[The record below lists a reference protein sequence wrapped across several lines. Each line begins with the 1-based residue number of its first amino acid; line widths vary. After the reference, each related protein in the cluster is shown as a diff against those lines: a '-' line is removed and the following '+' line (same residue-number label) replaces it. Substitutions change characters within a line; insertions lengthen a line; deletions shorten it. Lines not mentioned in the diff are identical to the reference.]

1 MTPSMDIIHKIPP
14 PKVGSDESIEVV
26 VGKAVTL
33 SCDVANSGDDR
44 TTTLWRLNNSETLPR
59 NVQVPFDGQ
68 RVFLVDALPANAG
81 IYTCIVRNSAGE
93 SRKNIHVTVL
103 EPPEFIEK
111 QFDQN
116 VRVIS
121 GSPLSLACLV
131 KGSPAPLLEWRKD
144 GQTITEN
151 VFSDNGQRLT
161 MDSQGMTTHR
171 FTCLVSN
178 KAGSIARDFFV
189 QSVAPPTIKDAG
201 DRTIVEVTEG
211 QTAILQCPVVG
222 GDVDITWR
230 RQGRTIE
237 ASEGIFTVD
246 KTRLMLVNAQKDHE
260 DTFTCIAKN
269 SAGEAARDFEVV
281 VLVAPHIKGSL
292 VEDVEVVEG
301 FEMTLDCDYD
311 ASPEPV
317 VQWTKDGDSLPRT
330 AQLLN
335 GDHTLAMSGVTRNSA
350 GVFRCALSNKAG
362 SAEKTFNVRVI
373 QKPDLEGSDE
383 ITIVKVNIT
392 RPVTLECPIKDPIGV
407 ELSWSRHQLPAVNGV
422 ENVQILSGGRHLFIP
437 FAQVNDEGT
446 FTCTAKNAA
455 GETSKTYK
463 LEVQVPPTILNEGG
477 EYTVIENNS
486 LVLPCEV
493 EGSPQPVIVWTK
505 DGQPVN
511 GLKSVRTLSEGQQFK
526 ISHAETSHRG
536 SYACHAKNDVGSA
549 EINFDVDIITRPAVL
564 RGIKETVEVF
574 EGGTAH
580 FRCPIVEKNFKGHVG
595 WLYDFKPI
603 PTNNPRFSRG
613 HGDRRLNV
621 QNVTLSDE
629 GAYSCRIK
637 NDAGETR
644 VDYKLVVLVPP
655 SIIMLDKDKNR
666 SVTEDSSITLSCPAT
681 GKPEPKIT
689 WQKDGEVLHPEN
701 ISNVIRSAQMSGS
714 EIKIARIK
722 QHDSG
727 RFTCEASNKAGT
739 SEQDVLVNVLTPPRI
754 EKDGIPSDIEEVAER
769 TVTLSCPVHGKPTP
783 AVTWLKAGRPLSQQ
797 QNVKTSANGQ
807 KLYFL
812 SLSKDDAGR
821 YTCVAK
827 NPAGEDKRDFNV
839 KLLEAPSFEGPNL
852 VRRVQVNAGKPS
864 ILTCPA
870 TGSPLPAITWL
881 RDGQTLLPSPR
892 HVFLDGGRQLQISNS
907 QLEDKARYTC
917 IATNAVG
924 SDDLETSLD
933 VVSIPAI
940 LGDKHEKLEVIE
952 NFRQDLI
959 CDLKNTDSPVDIEW
973 QKAGQTITQQ
983 TLRDDSYLQIPSS
996 GRRLHI
1002 LSARTTDTGR
1012 YTCIVRNA
1020 AGEARKT
1027 FDLKVLVPPSIN
1039 ELSSSESLQNVI
1051 PGSRL
1056 SLDCIVDGDPF
1067 PEISWT
1073 RDDVPIEDDELYKII
1088 NQKETVVITNVDGQN
1103 AGKYT
1108 CRASNKAGN
1117 VTRDFV
1123 VRLTGPPVIDQGAEQ
1138 LDMIVGDTMSIT
1150 CRIVSGTGNVT
1161 VSWIIDG
1168 KPVSNGVLSPTVEV
1182 LDRRVEVSNA
1192 RLSDAG
1198 KYICVARNEAGEAR
1212 KTFDLSVLEVPR
1224 FLDMTNVNP
1233 SIIIGRPLILD
1244 CSVSGTPKPI
1254 ITWMKNGYKLNDT
1267 GVYINDKQQLHI
1279 QEAKAEDAG
1288 RYSCIAENKPGRAE
1302 KDLVVSI
1309 LKPPLMETRFAP
1321 KEVQQS
1327 HQLTLQCP
1335 IDDPTVEF
1343 FWTKNGIP
1351 ITTSEKIQ
1359 ISVRRDKL
1367 YLMDAEPS
1375 DSAQYA
1381 CIARNEAGEDQSVF
1395 DTIVNVAPKILGP
1408 SFRSVDVILNQTVEL
1423 ICDVDGTPAPT
1434 ITWLMDGKALLQTE
1448 NVQFLENGRILVLN
1462 HVQSEEEGRYTCK
1475 AENKA
1480 GKAEADTYVQVTAPP
1495 RVFMQSEEMKVV
1507 AGRGATIRCE
1517 VFGNPPP
1524 KVDWLKNGQ
1533 LFQSELLQSSTNLR
1547 YLHLR
1552 EASVED
1558 AGRYTCIAMNRAGE
1572 QRASTQLH
1580 VLVIPVIEDGERVIQ
1595 VKENNTLSI
1604 DCAAGGIPPPQ
1615 ITWKKDGQPLDDVQG
1630 NRLIVP
1636 HAVPSDAGR
1645 YTCTARNEA
1654 GHVSADFAVDV
1665 FSRPRFKD
1673 IKAEV
1678 QVIDGDRA
1686 RLECKVEGHPAPTV
1700 RWLRGGRPIEDMSN
1714 FILSP
1719 RGETL
1724 MILKARRADAGSY
1737 SCVAKNAAGE
1747 SEASFTVSVL
1757 TPPHIEES
1765 VDQNPHIVQGK
1776 TLTLYCPV
1784 LGNPDPKVEWR
1795 KDNVPLVDDPR
1806 FTVIDEKHLQI
1817 QQAKKEDEGRY
1828 TCHAFNQ
1835 AGTLDT
1841 DYKSEVIAP
1850 PKFHRTG
1857 ESVYE
1862 VVEHDAVTLDCA
1874 VATEPKPEVIWYRGE
1889 QPLYLAGNM
1898 ALSPDAMQLTIR
1910 SVSLSDGGKYTC
1922 KASNEAGS
1930 SDIDL
1935 ILKVLVPPKIDKSNI
1950 IGNPL
1955 AIVERNIYLECPVS
1969 GIPQPTVS
1977 WIKDGNPV
1985 DVNDSRIVFAQNNQ
1999 TFGIEGVRASDQARY
2014 TCIASNKGGS
2024 VEQDFNLEVL
2034 TPPALESTETQSHT
2048 KREGD
2053 TLTITCPI
2061 RSAVDA
2067 TSGVSDVSWI
2077 KDGRPIE
2084 RENNAG
2090 VKISSDGRRL
2100 QIPVTSLSDA
2110 GLYTCVAI
2118 NRAGESSLDFK
2129 VEILSPPAI
2138 DASRNDA
2145 SPRVTIG
2152 RPVTLWCSVSGH
2164 PFPTITWRKDGEEVK
2179 PSDAIRIL
2187 DDGQMLELL
2196 DTKKEHAGTWTCTAE
2211 NDAGARELEIQ
2222 LDVWIPPVV
2231 RVSSEAPIKAI
2242 GETVTLFCE
2251 ASGNPPPSLGW
2262 TKGGQPIINSV
2273 EGVRISLKG
2282 TRLDIP
2288 HMERSDVGDYTCNAH
2303 NEAGSAESTIHVD
2316 VLVPPIIARNNID
2329 MSPRLPTGQT
2339 LMLICDAGGK
2349 PQPELKWYVNN
2360 TEITS
2365 STENIELGN
2374 TGKFLKITN
2383 ITLQDKGF
2391 YTCVAYNVAGNDT
2404 VLYNVDVVQ
2413 APIIINGGAQQV
2425 IEGELARIECLAEGH
2440 PPPIISWL
2448 RNGIRVETGVQGVR
2462 YIAEGKVLNV
2472 IEARS
2477 SDSGIYVCAATNEAG
2492 TAQQAYTLEVLVSPK
2507 IVTTSPAKISVPVGS
2522 PFTLKCGVRGYPEPK
2537 ISWTVDGQPL
2547 VHGKDG
2553 VSIADDGTLSVDAA
2567 SGRSST
2573 YRCTVKNDAGTD
2585 EMEYEVHTI
2594 SAPVVSNEG
2603 HRTVNST
2610 EGEPTSLPCDIVG
2623 DEPQIQ
2629 WFKNDVPLL
2638 PSTNVEFNEDKTI
2651 VNILST
2657 RLSDEGEYTCVA
2669 VNSAGKATQKTQV
2682 YVGGKFSPLFPLLY
2696 N

>member
-1 MTPSMDIIHKIPP
+1 MRERSTS
-14 PKVGSDESIEVV
+14 
-26 VGKAVTL
+26 
-33 SCDVANSGDDR
+33 
-44 TTTLWRLNNSETLPR
+44 
-59 NVQVPFDGQ
+59 
-68 RVFLVDALPANAG
+68 
-81 IYTCIVRNSAGE
+81 SA
-93 SRKNIHVTVL
+93 R
-103 EPPEFIEK
+103 
-111 QFDQN
+111 
-116 VRVIS
+116 
-121 GSPLSLACLV
+121 
-131 KGSPAPLLEWRKD
+131 
-144 GQTITEN
+144 
-151 VFSDNGQRLT
+151 
-161 MDSQGMTTHR
+161 
-171 FTCLVSN
+171 
-178 KAGSIARDFFV
+178 
-189 QSVAPPTIKDAG
+189 
-201 DRTIVEVTEG
+201 
-211 QTAILQCPVVG
+211 
-222 GDVDITWR
+222 
-230 RQGRTIE
+230 
-237 ASEGIFTVD
+237 
-246 KTRLMLVNAQKDHE
+246 
-260 DTFTCIAKN
+260 
-269 SAGEAARDFEVV
+269 
-281 VLVAPHIKGSL
+281 
-292 VEDVEVVEG
+292 
-301 FEMTLDCDYD
+301 
-311 ASPEPV
+311 
-317 VQWTKDGDSLPRT
+317 
-330 AQLLN
+330 
-335 GDHTLAMSGVTRNSA
+335 
-350 GVFRCALSNKAG
+350 
-362 SAEKTFNVRVI
+362 
-373 QKPDLEGSDE
+373 
-383 ITIVKVNIT
+383 
-392 RPVTLECPIKDPIGV
+392 
-407 ELSWSRHQLPAVNGV
+407 
-422 ENVQILSGGRHLFIP
+422 
-437 FAQVNDEGT
+437 
-446 FTCTAKNAA
+446 
-455 GETSKTYK
+455 
-463 LEVQVPPTILNEGG
+463 
-477 EYTVIENNS
+477 
-486 LVLPCEV
+486 
-493 EGSPQPVIVWTK
+493 
-505 DGQPVN
+505 
-511 GLKSVRTLSEGQQFK
+511 
-526 ISHAETSHRG
+526 
-536 SYACHAKNDVGSA
+536 
-549 EINFDVDIITRPAVL
+549 L
-564 RGIKETVEVF
+564 RGLS
-574 EGGTAH
+574 
-580 FRCPIVEKNFKGHVG
+580 RC
-595 WLYDFKPI
+595 
-603 PTNNPRFSRG
+603 
-613 HGDRRLNV
+613 
-621 QNVTLSDE
+621 DE
-629 GAYSCRIK
+629 
-637 NDAGETR
+637 
-644 VDYKLVVLVPP
+644 
-655 SIIMLDKDKNR
+655 
-666 SVTEDSSITLSCPAT
+666 
-681 GKPEPKIT
+681 
-689 WQKDGEVLHPEN
+689 
-701 ISNVIRSAQMSGS
+701 
-714 EIKIARIK
+714 
-722 QHDSG
+722 
-727 RFTCEASNKAGT
+727 
-739 SEQDVLVNVLTPPRI
+739 
-754 EKDGIPSDIEEVAER
+754 
-769 TVTLSCPVHGKPTP
+769 
-783 AVTWLKAGRPLSQQ
+783 
-797 QNVKTSANGQ
+797 
-807 KLYFL
+807 
-812 SLSKDDAGR
+812 
-821 YTCVAK
+821 
-827 NPAGEDKRDFNV
+827 
-839 KLLEAPSFEGPNL
+839 
-852 VRRVQVNAGKPS
+852 
-864 ILTCPA
+864 
-870 TGSPLPAITWL
+870 
-881 RDGQTLLPSPR
+881 
-892 HVFLDGGRQLQISNS
+892 
-907 QLEDKARYTC
+907 
-917 IATNAVG
+917 
-924 SDDLETSLD
+924 
-933 VVSIPAI
+933 
-940 LGDKHEKLEVIE
+940 
-952 NFRQDLI
+952 
-959 CDLKNTDSPVDIEW
+959 
-973 QKAGQTITQQ
+973 
-983 TLRDDSYLQIPSS
+983 
-996 GRRLHI
+996 
-1002 LSARTTDTGR
+1002 
-1012 YTCIVRNA
+1012 
-1020 AGEARKT
+1020 
-1027 FDLKVLVPPSIN
+1027 
-1039 ELSSSESLQNVI
+1039 
-1051 PGSRL
+1051 
-1056 SLDCIVDGDPF
+1056 
-1067 PEISWT
+1067 
-1073 RDDVPIEDDELYKII
+1073 
-1088 NQKETVVITNVDGQN
+1088 
-1103 AGKYT
+1103 
-1108 CRASNKAGN
+1108 
-1117 VTRDFV
+1117 
-1123 VRLTGPPVIDQGAEQ
+1123 
-1138 LDMIVGDTMSIT
+1138 
-1150 CRIVSGTGNVT
+1150 
-1161 VSWIIDG
+1161 
-1168 KPVSNGVLSPTVEV
+1168 
-1182 LDRRVEVSNA
+1182 
-1192 RLSDAG
+1192 
-1198 KYICVARNEAGEAR
+1198 
-1212 KTFDLSVLEVPR
+1212 
-1224 FLDMTNVNP
+1224 
-1233 SIIIGRPLILD
+1233 
-1244 CSVSGTPKPI
+1244 
-1254 ITWMKNGYKLNDT
+1254 NGYRLNDT

-1351 ITTSEKIQ
+1351 ITTSDKVQ

-1423 ICDVDGTPAPT
+1423 TCDVDGTPAPT
-1434 ITWLMDGKALLQTE
+1434 ITWLLDGKALLQTE
-1448 NVQFLENGRILVLN
+1448 NVQFVDNGRVLVLN

-1524 KVDWLKNGQ
+1524 KVEWLKNGQ

-1630 NRLIVP
+1630 GRLTVP
-1636 HAVPSDAGR
+1636 HATASDAGR

-1673 IKAEV
+1673 IKTEV

-1747 SEASFTVSVL
+1747 SEAGFTVSVF
-1757 TPPHIEES
+1757 TAPHTEES

-1776 TLTLYCPV
+1776 TLTFYCPV

-1795 KDNVPLVDDPR
+1795 KEGLPLGDDPR
-1806 FTVIDEKHLQI
+1806 FTIIDGKHLQI
-1817 QQAKKEDEGRY
+1817 EQAKKEDEGRY
-1828 TCHAFNQ
+1828 TCHAFNE
-1835 AGTLDT
+1835 AGVLDT
-1841 DYKSEVIAP
+1841 DYESEVIAP

-1862 VVEHDAVTLDCA
+1862 VVEHETVTLDCA

-1977 WIKDGNPV
+1977 WTKDGNPV
-1985 DVNDSRIVFAQNNQ
+1985 DVSDSRIVFAQNNQ

-2034 TPPALESTETQSHT
+2034 TPPALESTETQAHT

-2053 TLTITCPI
+2053 ALSITCPI

-2067 TSGVSDVSWI
+2067 TSAVSDVSWI

-2129 VEILSPPAI
+2129 VEILCTHLGSQKCRDLEDRHRATYQPPPAI
-2138 DASRNDA
+2138 DASRNDV

-2164 PFPTITWRKDGEEVK
+2164 PFPTITWKKDGVEVQ
-2179 PSDAIRIL
+2179 PSDIIRIL
-2187 DDGQMLELL
+2187 DDGQMLEIL
-2196 DTKKEHAGTWTCTAE
+2196 DTKREHAGTWMCTAE

-2251 ASGNPPPSLGW
+2251 ASGNPPPSLSW

-2303 NEAGSAESTIHVD
+2303 NEAGSAEATIHVD
-2316 VLVPPIIARNNID
+2316 VLVPPVIARNNID

-2339 LMLICDAGGK
+2339 LMLICDATGK
-2349 PQPELKWYVNN
+2349 PQPELKWYVND

-2365 STENIELGN
+2365 STEDIELGN
-2374 TGKFLKITN
+2374 TGKYIKITN
-2383 ITLQDKGF
+2383 ITLQDKGV
-2391 YTCVAYNVAGNDT
+2391 YTCIASNVAGNDT
-2404 VLYNVDVVQ
+2404 VLYSVDVVQ
-2413 APIIINGGAQQV
+2413 APIIFNGGAQQV

-2440 PPPIISWL
+2440 PAPIISWL

-2507 IVTTSPAKISVPVGS
+2507 IVSTSPPKTSVPLGS
-2522 PFTLKCGVRGYPEPK
+2522 PFSLKCGVRGYPEPK

-2547 VHGKDG
+2547 ADGRDG
-2553 VSIADDGTLSVDAA
+2553 VSIAEDGTLTVSAA
-2567 SGRSST
+2567 SGRTST

-2594 SAPVVSNEG
+2594 SAPVVSSEG
-2603 HRTVNST
+2603 VRTVNST
-2610 EGEPTSLPCDIVG
+2610 EGEPTSIPCDIVG

-2629 WFKNDVPLL
+2629 WLKNDAPLL
-2638 PSTNVEFNEDKTI
+2638 PSGNIEFNEDKNV
-2651 VNILST
+2651 VNILQT
-2657 RLSDEGEYTCVA
+2657 RLSDEGEYSCVA
-2669 VNSAGKATQKTQV
+2669 ANSAGKATQKTQV
-2682 YVGGKFSPLFPLLY
+2682 YVGVPPRIIESAKRELVKSGELATMWCEAVGVPKPTITWMRDDQVLTNTALDDRGNTHRKSLMFNNVSVDDAGVYTCKAENWAGTASKDFDLVVITPPTIQPEKLNVTADSRKTVVLPCNATGIPEPVVSWVKAPNIQIEANEKYQLIGTSLAVRNVLPSDAGFYHCIAKSEAGQAIGNRRLLVDLPEKENITIWVDCDEENRPVKTTYMQNRGDVPDDDQTLLPWKEKVDWSLNGTNGVVYKCIPGPRTPRLAKLHVPPTFLVMPMNQSAPLGSQVELHCSAVGPPIPYIHWLKDGEVIRSKAPEGASSVLFINVTEDTVGDYTCHARNSVGVSKAVAFLEIDENAVPSTKKPTKRQVAVLTCLERDKPYTRGVTWFFQSRPLDPSLGGFHFMNNGSLVITDFDPRMTNDLKQYMCKVRGRRKPSTVFTVELKDELPSVIVEPEELAIVPGDVLQLSCQVSGSSLTTKIEWTKNDQKIIPDEIVHILANNTLLITTAEEFDTGLYKCIATSPVGSAYGQADVIVEDPSPTLSGTLETPVSNDDSENSETLEASGEIIPAQVQRAIPTDSVPDAAIQEIIPTDSVLTPEPTTQEVISTDSVPDATIPELTPTDSALVPEPTIQEIISTNSVPVLEPAIQEVISTEFVPVPSQDPVDEEAELLMSLPATSSTELSTKAPTHDLEGSGDYEYLEGDGEHLQYTLTDADSFCPPGYWLKDGLCTDDDRSETLHAPVENSVEGPTPQHRDERCSSGYRWTGTHCEDIDECAQLADQCDYHCENTPGSYNCLCPPGYELTNNYQCFDIDECDLVSCSLGQMCLNTLGSFHCIPNPCPANYSLSDNRHCIPECESCADQPIHIQQIPLYKGYHTEEGIGKVIAHDHTGNVLKDTVFAISDTEDGLKLGRTKSGPFSIRFRQGEGIVYTSSRQLQPGSIHYLRVRAHSQSSHHPDSHFMLIISTGMYPF
-2696 N
+2696 